1 MEWALN
7 SPTPESVAALRREVM
22 AYLRRHAEPDS
33 DLAGAEVVVAELLLN
48 AFQHAPGPAW
58 VRIGWSGERP
68 RLEVHDLGEGFVLD
82 ALPEPSAERGRGLFL
97 VNALADDL
105 DVGAKPGGGSCQSA
119 LGRPLG
125 ALTSAHLR
133 TLTVIRMSRCSEQPN
148 LYRPGTVS
156 LRLKR

>member
-1 MEWALN
+1 MEWALD

-82 ALPEPSAERGRGLFL
+82 ALPEPSAERGR
-97 VNALADDL
+97 L

>member
-22 AYLRRHAEPDS
+22 AYLRRHAEADS

-105 DVGAKPGGGSCQSA
+105 DVAAKRGGGRR
-119 LGRPLG
+119 RPRRSPC
-125 ALTSAHLR
+125 AAASPPTR
-133 TLTVIRMSRCSEQPN
+133 TLRDGRTLRRRWLTRRTRTGCSAG
-148 LYRPGTVS
+148 RRS
-156 LRLKR
+156 CAR